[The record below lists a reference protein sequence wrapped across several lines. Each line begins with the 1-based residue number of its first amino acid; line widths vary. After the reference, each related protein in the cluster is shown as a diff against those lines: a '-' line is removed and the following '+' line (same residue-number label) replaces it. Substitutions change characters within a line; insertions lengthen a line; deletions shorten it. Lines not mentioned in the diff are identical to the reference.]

1 MSCTAGIEIGGTK
14 VLVGFGSGPDDLSD
28 LVRIPTTTP
37 DETLGRVID
46 LLQSV
51 AAREPLDAIGVASFG
66 PVRLDPRAGNWGRIL
81 RTPKPGWTDAD
92 IGRRLARAL
101 GVPVALDT
109 DVAGAALGEG
119 RWGAARG
126 LETYAYITV
135 GTGVGVGVVVNGRP
149 VHGLLHPEAGHIPVA
164 RDPKRDPFP
173 GACPFHGDCLEG
185 LISGPA
191 LQARTGRPGETLAAD
206 DPVWELV
213 ADYLAQLAATLTYV
227 ASPERILIGGGV
239 GTTPH
244 LLPRVRREL
253 RRRLGGYIAALDA
266 PGVLDSYLMPPA
278 LGDRCGVLGA
288 IALADAVRGDA
299 PRAHRDGDRP

>member
-1 MSCTAGIEIGGTK
+1 MGCTAGIELGGTK

-37 DETLGRVID
+37 VETLGEVIA
-46 LLQSV
+46 LLRSV
-51 AAREPLDAIGVASFG
+51 DAREPLDAIGVATFG
-66 PVRLDPRAGNWGRIL
+66 PVRLDREAANWGRIL

-92 IGRRLARAL
+92 IGQRLAA
-101 GVPVALDT
+101 VFEAPVALDT

-126 LETYAYITV
+126 LGTYAYVTV

-164 RDPKRDPFP
+164 RDMTRDPFAR
-173 GACPFHGDCLEG
+173 ACPFHGDCLEG

-191 LQARTGRPGETLAAD
+191 LQARTGQPGQTLAPD

-227 ASPERILIGGGV
+227 VSPERILIGGGV
-239 GTTPH
+239 GATPH
-244 LLPRVRREL
+244 LLPRVRLAL
-253 RRRLGGYIAALDA
+253 RRRLGGYIATLDRPDA
-266 PGVLDSYLMPPA
+266 LDSYLSAPA
-278 LGDRCGVLGA
+278 LGGRCGVLGA
-288 IALADAVRGDA
+288 IALADAAR
-299 PRAHRDGDRP
+299 RAAMLPLRDGDRP